1 MDGPAVLKHL
11 CSTSD
16 LGQAPS
22 NQSPCWPFKRVCPIS
37 SWLVVTGCIQT
48 NWTGPNW
55 LARALV
61 RPCLSNHWLNTA
73 VQELLNQL
81 CLTNQCQKWSLP
93 HSKLASTKD
102 FSNTQVAT
110 CQLPAFE
117 QVFIAVP
124 HPVAFPVHC
133 RKECLTW
140 STSAKK
146 IGKLHAKHLY

>member
-22 NQSPCWPFKRVCPIS
+22 NQSPCWPIKEVCQIS

-48 NWTGPNW
+48 NWKGPNW

-61 RPCLSNHWLNTA
+61 RLCLSNHWLNTA

-81 CLTNQCQKWSLP
+81 CLTNQCQ
-93 HSKLASTKD
+93 
-102 FSNTQVAT
+102 Q
-110 CQLPAFE
+110 
-117 QVFIAVP
+117 
-124 HPVAFPVHC
+124 
-133 RKECLTW
+133 
-140 STSAKK
+140 
-146 IGKLHAKHLY
+146 